1 MSESG
6 GPVDQLQH
14 LVLTRLA
21 ELGER
26 GKPMSARAAARRSNG
41 AVSYDTIYQIANGKH
56 TGRLT
61 DPVAEGLAS
70 ALEVPVAR
78 VYDAAGAP
86 RPQGRW
92 LPPERLDRLNT
103 EQRRMLEGFGAALL
117 KADADGYARGR
128 QDAATG

>member
-1 MSESG
+1 M
-6 GPVDQLQH
+6 DQLRH

-26 GKPMSARAAARRSNG
+26 GKPMSAREAAKRSDG
-41 AVSYDTIYQIANGKH
+41 AVSYDTLYKIVNGRH

-61 DPVAEGLAS
+61 DPVAEGVAK
-70 ALEVPVAR
+70 ALDVPVSR

-92 LPPERLDRLNT
+92 LLPERFDRLTT
-103 EQRRMLEGFGAALL
+103 EQRRLIEELCGAFLE
-117 KADADGYARGR
+117 ADAKGYERGR
-128 QDAATG
+128 RDAR

>member
-1 MSESG
+1 MTGSG
-6 GPVDQLQH
+6 EPVDQLQH

-26 GKPMSARAAARRSNG
+26 GKPMSARAAAKRSHG

-61 DPVAEGLAS
+61 DSVAEGIAA

-86 RPQGRW
+86 RPNGRW
-92 LPPERLDRLNT
+92 LLPERFDRLNT
-103 EQRRMLEGFGAALL
+103 EQRRLVEELCAALL
-117 KADADGYARGR
+117 KADAVGYERARR
-128 QDAATG
+128 DAS

>member
-1 MSESG
+1 M
-6 GPVDQLQH
+6 DQLQH

-26 GKPMSARAAARRSNG
+26 GKPMSARAAAKRSHG

-61 DPVAEGLAS
+61 DSVAEGIAA

-86 RPQGRW
+86 RPSGRW
-92 LPPERLDRLNT
+92 LLPERFDRLNT
-103 EQRRMLEGFGAALL
+103 EQRRLVEELCAALL
-117 KADADGYARGR
+117 KADAVGYERARR
-128 QDAATG
+128 DAS